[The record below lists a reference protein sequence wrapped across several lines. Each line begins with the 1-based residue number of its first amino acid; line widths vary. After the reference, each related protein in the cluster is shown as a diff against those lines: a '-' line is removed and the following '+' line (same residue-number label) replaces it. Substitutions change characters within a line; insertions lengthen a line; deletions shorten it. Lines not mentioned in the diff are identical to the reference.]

1 MKSNHLYTRISF
13 FIIAVAFL
21 QCKPKSDNTTNQ
33 TTPNIIYI
41 LADDLGYGELGCYG
55 QEKIETP
62 HIDALA
68 KGGMMFTNH
77 YSGAP
82 VCAPARC
89 IVLTG
94 MHAGHSFVR
103 GNHEWGDRG
112 DVWDFN
118 AMYDDPSLEGQYP
131 IPDSLY
137 TVGEFLQEHN
147 YLTGLV
153 GKWGLGAPGTEGT
166 PNKQGFDFFYGY
178 NCQRQA
184 HTLFPTHLWK
194 NDKRDMLDNE
204 LVIPH
209 KEFPSGLDPDESAS
223 YEPYH
228 QNEYAPTAMQKEA
241 LEFIKAQSDD
251 PFFLYYATPI
261 PHVPL
266 QAPKKWVNHY
276 KDKFGEEKP
285 YTGKSYFPNQYPRA
299 TYAAMISYLDEQ
311 VGELVQTLKDVGKYE
326 NTLIIFTSDNG
337 PTYAGGADTPFFDSA
352 APFETIQ
359 DKIKGQLNEGGIRV
373 PMIAHW
379 HGHIEKGSRSDHIS
393 SFYDVFATFAD
404 IIDQPSP
411 LTDGISFAPTL
422 LNEQQKAHDHLYWEF
437 PSYGGQ
443 QAVRKGNWKGIRKN
457 ILKESNTTISLYNLD
472 NDPQEKKD
480 VSAEYPEIV
489 KKIMKIMEQEHESS
503 PIERFQ
509 MAALGDI

>member
-1 MKSNHLYTRISF
+1 MKSKKLYIFSVHF
-13 FIIAVAFL
+13 FIALTFW
-21 QCKPKSDNTTNQ
+21 QCTPTSNTSNQ
-33 TTPNIIYI
+33 SAPNIIYI

-55 QEKIETP
+55 QKKIETP
-62 HIDALA
+62 HIDVLA

-89 IVLTG
+89 ILLTG
-94 MHAGHSFVR
+94 KHAGHSFVR
-103 GNHEWGDRG
+103 GNHEWGTRG
-112 DVWDFN
+112 NVWDFN
-118 AMYDDPSLEGQYP
+118 EMYRDSSLEGQYP

-137 TVGEFLQEHN
+137 TIGEFLQENN
-147 YLTGLV
+147 YVTGLV

-166 PNKQGFDFFYGY
+166 PNSQGFDFFYGY

-194 NDKRDMLDNE
+194 NHERHFLDNE

-209 KEFPSGLDPDESAS
+209 KEYPAGLDPNDSNS
-223 YEPYH
+223 YAPYH
-228 QNEYAPTAMQKEA
+228 QNDYAPTAMQDEA
-241 LEFIKAQSDD
+241 LAFIKRQKDNQ

-266 QAPKKWVNHY
+266 QAPKRWVKHY
-276 KDKFGEEKP
+276 REKFGEEEP

-311 VGELVQTLKDVGKYE
+311 VGELIQTLKDYGRYE

-352 APFETIQ
+352 APFETVRE
-359 DKIKGQLNEGGIRV
+359 KIKGQLNEGGIRV

-379 HGHIEKGSRSDHIS
+379 HGHIKEGSKSDHIS
-393 SFYDVFATFAD
+393 SFYDVFATVAD
-404 IIDQPSP
+404 LIDKPTP
-411 LTDGISFAPTL
+411 LTDGISFMPTL
-422 LNEQQKAHDHLYWEF
+422 LNKEQKSHDHLYWEF

-443 QAVRKGNWKGIRKN
+443 QAVRKGKWKGIRKN
-457 ILKESNTTISLYNLD
+457 ILEESNTEIALYNLD
-472 NDPQEKKD
+472 NDPQEKID
-480 VSAEYPEIV
+480 VSADYPEIV
-489 KKIMKIMEQEHESS
+489 KEIALIMNDEHDTS
-503 PIERFQ
+503 PIERFR
-509 MAALGDI
+509 MAAIGD